1 MLKKSGVSLCGGVAE
16 VERRFLELRMKRR
29 RKVEANVFEEL
40 LI

>member
-1 MLKKSGVSLCGGVAE
+1 MLKKFGVFLCGGVVE

-29 RKVEANVFEEL
+29 RKVEVNVFEEL